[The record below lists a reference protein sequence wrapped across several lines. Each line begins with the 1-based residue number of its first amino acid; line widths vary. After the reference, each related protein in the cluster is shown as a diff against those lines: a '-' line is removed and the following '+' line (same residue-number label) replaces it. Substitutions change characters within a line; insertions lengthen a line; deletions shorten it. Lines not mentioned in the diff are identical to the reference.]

1 MGKMAE
7 NSGFLC
13 AEDDA
18 TMRANLIKDLRG
30 LGFTGQIYE
39 AENGEAAFKVL
50 KDKAADIKFI
60 ISDLMMPGTNGI
72 EFLKLAR
79 AEAAFKNVPFL
90 LLTSENDR
98 NTVVSAVQS
107 GASNYLLKPWTK
119 QSLAEKI
126 VFCWDKHNK

>member
-1 MGKMAE
+1 MSKMPEDSA
-7 NSGFLC
+7 FLC

-30 LGFTGQIYE
+30 LGFSGTIHE
-39 AENGEAAFKVL
+39 AENGAEAFEKFKAN
-50 KDKAADIKFI
+50 KGSIKFV

-72 EFLKLAR
+72 EFLKLLR
-79 AEAAFKNVPFL
+79 GESKDVPFL

-98 NTVVSAVQS
+98 NTVVQSVQL